1 MCMASLISST
11 ECTRVYL
18 LRSRLLSL
26 TFADQPGPLSR
37 HHPDRYYCVSPPH
50 LYLYNPPGL
59 WLRHCTS
66 QIFNL
71 CRLPQHPSD
80 TLTVPAPPSSPW
92 ASTVTVLAH
101 DYYYA
106 LRVADPTTGAPL
118 HVDEIERGMR
128 AVVTDV
134 HHRRRNAELPVQVG
148 VLTAHD
154 RDEWSLVGLYVSLFI
169 IIA

>member
-1 MCMASLISST
+1 MASLISST

-50 LYLYNPPGL
+50 LSAYIPPPGL

-134 HHRRRNAELPVQVG
+134 HHRRCNAELPVQIG

-154 RDEWSLVGLYVSLFI
+154 RDEWSRVGLYVPLII